1 MYKSLGQYMK
11 HQRVLKSMFA
21 SEVARK
27 VKIPCNFYQDI
38 ENDKR
43 RPTQEQF
50 KRIQEVLELDLIA
63 CASAMRNQMSEEEKN
78 GRIKV

>member
-1 MYKSLGQYMK
+1 MYESLGQYMK

-38 ENDKR
+38 ENDRR
-43 RPTQEQF
+43 RPTPEQF
-50 KRIQEVLELDLIA
+50 KRIQEVLDLDLIT
-63 CASAMRNQMSEEEKN
+63 CASAMKNQMLKEEKN
-78 GRIKV
+78 GNIQ

>member
-11 HQRVLKSMFA
+11 HQRVLKSLFA
-21 SEVARK
+21 NEVARK
-27 VKIPCNFYQDI
+27 VKIPCNFYRDM

-43 RPTQEQF
+43 RPTPEQF

-63 CASAMRNQMSEEEKN
+63 CASAMKNQMSEEEKN

>member
-1 MYKSLGQYMK
+1 MYESLGQYMK

-43 RPTQEQF
+43 RPTPEQF
-50 KRIQEVLELDLIA
+50 KRIQEVLDLDLIV
-63 CASAMRNQMSEEEKN
+63 CANAMKNQMLKEEKN
-78 GRIKV
+78 GSI

>member
-1 MYKSLGQYMK
+1 MYESLGQYMK

-43 RPTQEQF
+43 RPTPEQF
-50 KRIQEVLELDLIA
+50 KRIQEVLDLDLIA
-63 CASAMRNQMSEEEKN
+63 CANAMKNQMLKEEKN
-78 GRIKV
+78 GSIQ

>member
-1 MYKSLGQYMK
+1 MYKSLGQYMQ
-11 HQRVLKSMFA
+11 HQRVLKSLFA

-50 KRIQEVLELDLIA
+50 KRIQEVLELDLMA
-63 CASAMRNQMSEEEKN
+63 CASAMKNQMAEEEKN
-78 GRIKV
+78 GRIKI

>member
-11 HQRVLKSMFA
+11 HQRVLKSLFA

-50 KRIQEVLELDLIA
+50 KRIQEVLELDLMA

-78 GRIKV
+78 GRTKI

>member
-50 KRIQEVLELDLIA
+50 KRIQEVLELDLMA
-63 CASAMRNQMSEEEKN
+63 CANAMKNQMLEEEKN

>member
-1 MYKSLGQYMK
+1 MYESLGQYMK

-38 ENDKR
+38 ENDRR
-43 RPTQEQF
+43 RPTPEQF
-50 KRIQEVLELDLIA
+50 KRIQEVLELDLMA
-63 CASAMRNQMSEEEKN
+63 CASAMKNQMAEEEMN
-78 GRIKV
+78 GSIQ

>member
-50 KRIQEVLELDLIA
+50 KRIQEVLELDLMA

-78 GRIKV
+78 GRTKI

>member
-50 KRIQEVLELDLIA
+50 KRIQEVLELDLMA
-63 CASAMRNQMSEEEKN
+63 CANAMRNQMAEEEKN
-78 GRIKV
+78 GGTKI

>member
-1 MYKSLGQYMK
+1 MYESLGQYMK

-38 ENDKR
+38 ESNRR
-43 RPTQEQF
+43 RPTPEQF
-50 KRIQEVLELDLIA
+50 KRIQEVLDLDLIV
-63 CASAMRNQMSEEEKN
+63 CASAMKNQMSEEEKN
-78 GRIKV
+78 GSIQ